1 MVVDKES
8 TAGKKKPHQPDRQK
22 YAYVYAKT
30 REDKLRW
37 QEMADKAGYS
47 LSTFLQ
53 GLIED
58 GIAYR
63 EGALSKEELFKKISD
78 LEAQNRDLQEDLT
91 SAKLRIKTLSE
102 EVRAASAEDW
112 IDEKF
117 EGSRGYDP
125 YLIKLL
131 KDHHNLSRFAL
142 IDKLGIDPQD
152 YKSIEAVEK
161 QLEALEATGII
172 KRTVRGW
179 SWL

>member
-1 MVVDKES
+1 MVVAEQS
-8 TAGKKKPHQPDRQK
+8 TTGKKKPHQPDRAK

-30 REDKLRW
+30 REDKQRW
-37 QEMADKAGYS
+37 QEMADEAGYS

-63 EGALSKEELFKKISD
+63 EGALSKDELFKKISD
-78 LEAQNRDLQEDLT
+78 LEAQNRELQEDLT
-91 SAKLRIKTLSE
+91 SAKLRIKSLVE
-102 EVRAASAEDW
+102 EVKAASADDW
-112 IDEKF
+112 IDERF
-117 EGSRGYDP
+117 EGFRGYHP
-125 YLIKLL
+125 NLIKLL

-152 YKSIEAVEK
+152 FKSIEAVEK
-161 QLEALEATGII
+161 QIEALESCGII
-172 KRTVRGW
+172 KRTIRGW